1 MKPTRLLL
9 LASAAMMLAA
19 CDFVRF
25 PGDGGPPPQTP
36 DAGPAVPPGAPG
48 PPPPGA
54 PVDDPY
60 GMGGDDAPVDTPADA
75 DDAPDDPDTD
85 GVVEPVDP
93 GMPDTDPVDTG
104 ETSDDVPDSS
114 APDAE
119 PDTLPADGPDGDAPD
134 TDTAPDPDT
143 GTDTP
148 ADPGS
153 DTVTDP
159 DTDVPTEPETPP
171 DADAETPDD
180 PDTSPDAPVEDGED
194 TASLPQPAEPAF
206 SYFEPGALLPGSGQG
221 APEQIAYAP
230 DIVFPIE
237 GAPAYLQSQVFS
249 FGGGVAGGDQCD
261 ARNYDYPWRDNF
273 CEVRSAN
280 RTSPYCPTPKVHQ
293 GQDIRVGT
301 PEDCNTLRRTPASDR
316 TLHKVVAVEDGI
328 ISHVGTYSVN
338 LRAGGRIY
346 KYMHMNMDKLQV
358 KAGDPVQAGQHIGYV
373 SNDFGGTPTTFHL
386 HFEITQNDGNA
397 GWVHVPPYLSL
408 AQAYER
414 REGGPGE
421 MVRAG
426 NVGVASTPFVI
437 PEGMEIIE

>member
-9 LASAAMMLAA
+9 LASTALLLAA

-25 PGDGGPPPQTP
+25 PGDGGPTPETP

-48 PPPPGA
+48 PPPPSV

-60 GMGGDDAPVDTPADA
+60 GTGDDTGSDDEPLDDAGDAGTVPDAGLDGDPEPDTPTDDTPATDTDMEDPSGSDTPDSGNETPPQTGDEDSGTPDGDADNEDPDTGVTDPDGSDPDPAPDTPAD
-75 DDAPDDPDTD
+75 
-85 GVVEPVDP
+85 
-93 GMPDTDPVDTG
+93 
-104 ETSDDVPDSS
+104 
-114 APDAE
+114 E
-119 PDTLPADGPDGDAPD
+119 PD
-134 TDTAPDPDT
+134 
-143 GTDTP
+143 
-148 ADPGS
+148 
-153 DTVTDP
+153 
-159 DTDVPTEPETPP
+159 
-171 DADAETPDD
+171 
-180 PDTSPDAPVEDGED
+180 D
-194 TASLPQPAEPAF
+194 TASLPDPVDPTF
-206 SYFEPGALLPGSGQG
+206 SFYEAGALLPGTGQG

-230 DIVFPIE
+230 DIVFPIAD
-237 GAPAYLQSQVFS
+237 APAYLQSQVFS

-261 ARNYDYPWRDNF
+261 TRNYAYPWRDNF
-273 CEVRSAN
+273 CEVHTSN
-280 RTSPYCPTPKVHQ
+280 RNSPYCPLSKVHQ

-301 PEDCNTLRRTPASDR
+301 AADCNTLRRTSASDR

-346 KYMHMNMDKLQV
+346 KYMHMNMAKLQV
-358 KAGDPVQAGQHIGYV
+358 KAGDPVEAGQHIGYV

-386 HFEITQNDGNA
+386 HFEITQNVGDA

-408 AQAYER
+408 AEAYER

-421 MVRAG
+421 VVEAAE
-426 NVGVASTPFVI
+426 VGVATTPFII